1 MPLSLFSLIN
11 AFYVNNKLETSTE
24 YDIPI
29 LDELEKIKNMVAQA
43 AETKNR
49 SALGNALVLYD
60 ELTSTNKKSP
70 AALFQKAEALDLLA
84 QLERSNA
91 RLEQAISTFQQV
103 LSLPKVPDKLF
114 SLAGNKCV
122 ELLKFRGWYDNAI
135 EIQQRLL
142 LRFPNSSSE
151 ANKLGTLFL
160 YVNKNSKAKHVFEKL
175 LKEHPMDGYALV
187 HLGFI
192 LKLEGSTNTNS
203 IDEKEQKRIKET
215 LEKGADF
222 LRKGISTKDTGVM
235 EGKFY
240 FHLGD
245 ALRRLGRTVDAD
257 NVYKEAAEAGAI
269 LSFWQR
275 SLYNVEGLKGKP
287 VWTLAESGIGNEL
300 NMIRQ
305 NWKKISEE
313 ALEILNRKLYHS
325 EGENLSD
332 TGRWAQYELYRQ
344 GRKIERNCKN
354 APNTCNLIDTI
365 PQISRNRRGQV
376 KFSWMEAGTHVHA
389 HSGPTNCRLRAHLG
403 LKVPENSSVANNELS
418 SKLRVAQEYLTWKNG
433 EIFIFDDSFDH
444 EVWHDNP
451 AKESRVVLIL
461 DLWHPELTEH
471 QKISLPAI

>member
-1 MPLSLFSLIN
+1 
-11 AFYVNNKLETSTE
+11 
-24 YDIPI
+24 
-29 LDELEKIKNMVAQA
+29 MVTQA
-43 AETKNR
+43 AKTRNG
-49 SALGNALVLYD
+49 SALGDAIVLYD
-60 ELTSTNKKSP
+60 ELITTNKKSP
-70 AALFQKAEALDLLA
+70 AALFQKAVALDLLA
-84 QLERSNA
+84 KLERSNA
-91 RLEQAISTFQQV
+91 LLEKAISTFHQV
-103 LSLPKVPDKLF
+103 LSLAQVPDTLF
-114 SLAGNKCV
+114 SLAGSKCV

-135 EIQQRLL
+135 EIQQKLL
-142 LRFPNSSSE
+142 LRFPNSTGE

-160 YVNKNSKAKHVFEKL
+160 YVHQNSKAKHVFEKL

-192 LKLEGSTNTNS
+192 LKLEGSANTNS
-203 IDEKEQKRIKET
+203 IDAQEQKRIKEN

-222 LRKGISTKDTGVM
+222 IRKGINTKDAGVM

-245 ALRRLGRTVDAD
+245 ALRRLGRNVDAD
-257 NVYKEAAEAGAI
+257 NVYKEAADEGSI

-275 SLYNVEGLKGKP
+275 SLYNVEGLTGKP
-287 VWTLAESGIGNEL
+287 VWTIEDTGIGNEL
-300 NMIRQ
+300 HMISQ

-313 ALEILNRKLYHS
+313 ALMIFNLKLYQN
-325 EGENLSD
+325 EGENLRD

-344 GRKIERNCKN
+344 GRKVERNCKH
-354 APNTCNLIDTI
+354 APNTCSLIDTI
-365 PQISRNRRGQV
+365 PQISKNRRGQV

-403 LKVPENSSVANNELS
+403 LKVPENSPMASNQIS

-451 AKESRVVLIL
+451 EKESRIVLIL